1 MNKRRDS
8 INWRVFAL
16 AAFGGYSLD
25 VNVTES
31 LEKLIAEPFRG
42 FDVVLGTFGFGV
54 VLWLTRIWWVKR
66 R

>member
-1 MNKRRDS
+1 M
-8 INWRVFAL
+8 